1 MEETVNSKKN
11 EKKERPE
18 RKKLSTKRIALNLLI
33 KIGAIAIAL
42 WATFTFVIGISL
54 HYGNNMYPAVKDGDL
69 VVSLKLQRPYLN
81 AAVIYKQNG
90 KRQIGRVIGL
100 PGNEI
105 DIGEN
110 GALLV
115 NGVIPAEEVFYPTC
129 KAESSDIQF
138 PLKVEEGK
146 VFILNDFREDTN
158 DSRTFGTVDMDDLEG
173 PLIFSMR
180 RRGF

>member
-1 MEETVNSKKN
+1 MEETVKEETI
-11 EKKERPE
+11 EKKEKPE
-18 RKKLSTKRIALNLLI
+18 NKKISTKRIALNLFI
-33 KIGAIAIAL
+33 KIGVIAIAL
-42 WATFTFVIGISL
+42 WGAFSFVIGISL

-81 AAVIYKQNG
+81 AAVIYRQNG
-90 KRQIGRVIGL
+90 KRQIGRVVGL

-105 DIGEN
+105 DITDKGQ
-110 GALLV
+110 LLV
-115 NGVIPAEEVFYPTC
+115 NGTIPAEEVFYPTF
-129 KAESSDIQF
+129 KAENSEIEF
-138 PLKVEEGK
+138 PLTVEEGK
-146 VFILNDFREDTN
+146 MFILNDFREDTN

>member
-1 MEETVNSKKN
+1 MEETVNTETI
-11 EKKERPE
+11 EKKEKSE
-18 RKKLSTKRIALNLLI
+18 NKKLSTKRIALNLLV
-33 KIGAIAIAL
+33 KIGVIAIVL
-42 WATFTFVIGISL
+42 WATFSFVIGISL

-81 AAVIYKQNG
+81 AAVIYRQNG

-105 DIGEN
+105 DIAEN

-115 NGVIPAEEVFYPTC
+115 NGVIPAEEVFYPTD
-129 KAESSDIQF
+129 KAENSEIQF